1 GELNMVVLDTDHM
14 TLLAIGQGAEYER
27 LRGRLE
33 ALAPEERVTTIVTY
47 EEQMRGWLD
56 YAAKARTPEK
66 MVAAYRRLSNLLTL
80 FRPFR
85 VLEFDEPASAEF
97 RRLQQ
102 ERLRIGT
109 KDLLIASIALAQG
122 AMLLTRNRRHFG
134 K

>member
-1 GELNMVVLDTDHM
+1 
-14 TLLAIGQGAEYER
+14 
-27 LRGRLE
+27 
-33 ALAPEERVTTIVTY
+33 
-47 EEQMRGWLD
+47 
-56 YAAKARTPEK
+56 
-66 MVAAYRRLSNLLTL
+66 LSNLLTL

-134 K
+134 KVPGLQLDDWTV